1 MLYNRYVMN
10 RHEYRVKLVFA
21 LYQSLLL
28 NKEIS
33 RSVEDNFDD
42 EEKNEYVTVLEND
55 LIINKDNY
63 IEEISLHLKK
73 WTFERLSY
81 LEQAILLVA
90 TSEIKKE
97 IASKNII
104 IDEAIR
110 IAKMY
115 CDEKSYQ
122 YINGVLDNL

>member
-1 MLYNRYVMN
+1 MN

-73 WTFERLSY
+73 WTFARLSY

>member
-1 MLYNRYVMN
+1 MYNRFVMN

-33 RSVEDNFDD
+33 KSVEDNFDD
-42 EEKNEYVTVLEND
+42 EEKNEYVTILEND
-55 LIINKDNY
+55 LIIHKDNY

-81 LEQAILLVA
+81 LEQAILLLA
-90 TSEIKKE
+90 CAEIKNE

-104 IDEAIR
+104 IDEAVR

>member
-1 MLYNRYVMN
+1 MYNRYVMN

-63 IEEISLHLKK
+63 IEEILLHLKK

>member
-1 MLYNRYVMN
+1 MN

-73 WTFERLSY
+73 WTFERLYY

>member
-1 MLYNRYVMN
+1 MN
-10 RHEYRVKLVFA
+10 RHEYRVKVVFA

>member
-1 MLYNRYVMN
+1 MYNRYVMN

-42 EEKNEYVTVLEND
+42 EENNEYVTVLEND

>member
-1 MLYNRYVMN
+1 MN

-110 IAKMY
+110 LTDKLRKEAIAMRNHISISM
-115 CDEKSYQ
+115 ES
-122 YINGVLDNL
+122 

>member
-1 MLYNRYVMN
+1 MYNRYVMN

-63 IEEISLHLKK
+63 IEEILSVYPILS
-73 WTFERLSY
+73 RLFF
-81 LEQAILLVA
+81 
-90 TSEIKKE
+90 
-97 IASKNII
+97 
-104 IDEAIR
+104 
-110 IAKMY
+110 
-115 CDEKSYQ
+115 
-122 YINGVLDNL
+122 

>member
-1 MLYNRYVMN
+1 MN

-63 IEEISLHLKK
+63 IEEISHHLKK

>member
-1 MLYNRYVMN
+1 MYNRYVMN

-63 IEEISLHLKK
+63 IFIIMNFFHRSLNS
-73 WTFERLSY
+73 RSP
-81 LEQAILLVA
+81 
-90 TSEIKKE
+90 
-97 IASKNII
+97 
-104 IDEAIR
+104 
-110 IAKMY
+110 
-115 CDEKSYQ
+115 
-122 YINGVLDNL
+122 

>member
-1 MLYNRYVMN
+1 MYNRYVMN

-115 CDEKSYQ
+115 CDDKSYQ

>member
-1 MLYNRYVMN
+1 MN

-104 IDEAIR
+104 SDEAIR

>member
-1 MLYNRYVMN
+1 MYNRYVMN

-42 EEKNEYVTVLEND
+42 EKKNEYVTVLEND

-81 LEQAILLVA
+81 LEQAMLLVA

>member
-1 MLYNRYVMN
+1 MYNRYVMN

-21 LYQSLLL
+21 LYHSLLL

>member
-1 MLYNRYVMN
+1 MN

-81 LEQAILLVA
+81 LEQAILFVA

>member
-1 MLYNRYVMN
+1 MYNSHVMN

>member
-1 MLYNRYVMN
+1 MYNRYVMN

-33 RSVEDNFDD
+33 RSVEDNFDE

>member
-1 MLYNRYVMN
+1 MYNRYVMN

-81 LEQAILLVA
+81 PEQAILLVA

>member
-1 MLYNRYVMN
+1 MYNRHVMN

>member
-1 MLYNRYVMN
+1 MYNRYVMN

-104 IDEAIR
+104 ID
-110 IAKMY
+110 
-115 CDEKSYQ
+115 
-122 YINGVLDNL
+122 

>member
-1 MLYNRYVMN
+1 MYNRNVMN

-90 TSEIKKE
+90 TSEIKK
-97 IASKNII
+97 
-104 IDEAIR
+104 
-110 IAKMY
+110 
-115 CDEKSYQ
+115 
-122 YINGVLDNL
+122 

>member
-1 MLYNRYVMN
+1 MYNRYVMN

-63 IEEISLHLKK
+63 IKEISLHLKK

-115 CDEKSYQ
+115 CDDKSYQ

>member
-1 MLYNRYVMN
+1 MYNRYVMN

-81 LEQAILLVA
+81 LEKAILLVA

>member
-1 MLYNRYVMN
+1 MYNRYVMN

-28 NKEIS
+28 NKEITK
-33 RSVEDNFDD
+33 SVEDNFDD
-42 EEKNEYVTVLEND
+42 EEKNEYVTILEND

>member
-1 MLYNRYVMN
+1 MYNRYVMN

-63 IEEISLHLKK
+63 IKEISLHLKK
-73 WTFERLSY
+73 WTF
-81 LEQAILLVA
+81 
-90 TSEIKKE
+90 
-97 IASKNII
+97 
-104 IDEAIR
+104 DEAIR

>member
-1 MLYNRYVMN
+1 MYNRYVMN

>member
-1 MLYNRYVMN
+1 MYNRYVMN

-104 IDEAIR
+104 IDQAIR
-110 IAKMY
+110 TAKMY

>member
-1 MLYNRYVMN
+1 MN

-63 IEEISLHLKK
+63 IEEISLYLKK

>member
-1 MLYNRYVMN
+1 MN

-63 IEEISLHLKK
+63 IEEISLPLKK

>member
-1 MLYNRYVMN
+1 MN

-28 NKEIS
+28 DKEIS

>member
-1 MLYNRYVMN
+1 MYNRYVMK

>member
-1 MLYNRYVMN
+1 MYNRYVMN

-63 IEEISLHLKK
+63 IEEISLQLKK

>member
-1 MLYNRYVMN
+1 MN

-42 EEKNEYVTVLEND
+42 EEKNEYVKVLEND

>member
-1 MLYNRYVMN
+1 MYNRYVMN

-33 RSVEDNFDD
+33 RSIEDNFDD